1 MALGRCSY
9 DWTGS
14 GLDHSIRNKIVW
26 TWSWISSFPLTNCGV
41 DNLVQGT
48 SGPELQGYAWVD
60 NPRGGGYRGLT
71 YPSGLIGRA
80 FADGGLV
87 VIMGEHSR

>member
-9 DWTGS
+9 NWTGS
-14 GLDHSIRNKIVW
+14 GFDHSIRYKIVW
-26 TWSWISSFPLTNCGV
+26 TWSWISSFPLTTCGV
-41 DNLVQGT
+41 
-48 SGPELQGYAWVD
+48 ELQGYAWVD

>member
-9 DWTGS
+9 NWTGI
-14 GLDHSIRNKIVW
+14 GLHPIQTKIVW
-26 TWSWISSFPLTNCGV
+26 AWSWISSFPLTNCGV
-41 DNLVQGT
+41 
-48 SGPELQGYAWVD
+48 ELQGYAWVD
-60 NPRGGGYRGLT
+60 NPRGGGYRGIT

>member
-9 DWTGS
+9 DWTGI
-14 GLDHSIRNKIVW
+14 GLDHTIQTKIVW
-26 TWSWISSFPLTNCGV
+26 TWSWISSFPLTTCGV

-48 SGPELQGYAWVD
+48 SGPELQGYAGVD
-60 NPRGGGYRGLT
+60 NPRGGGCRGLT
-71 YPSGLIGRA
+71 YPPGLIGRA